1 MVYQLKEDLA
11 LIRKEIDNRGLACP
25 QPVLNTK
32 KALEELAREGHTDF
46 ILTVIV
52 DNEAA
57 RENVSRFARTA
68 GCLVSAVEKE
78 GCYHIIVQGG
88 EKKEGK
94 TDDGEPL
101 KEEAGSTKEE
111 QSCCLGE
118 GSQTSGETVMFITS
132 STLGQG
138 SEELG
143 KILMRS
149 FIFTLKEISPRP
161 SKLFFLNSGVFLT
174 TEGSPVL
181 EELSQLAAEGV
192 EIFSCGTCLDYY
204 NLKDKLRV
212 GQVTNMYDTVET
224 MQAATKCIVV

>member
-1 MVYQLKEDLA
+1 

-32 KALEELAREGHTDF
+32 KALQELTQEGHTDF

-57 RENVSRFARTA
+57 KENVSRFARTA
-68 GCLVSAVEKE
+68 GCLVSVAEKE
-78 GCYHIIVQGG
+78 DGIHVIIQGG

-94 TDDGEPL
+94 TDVGEPL
-101 KEEAGSTKEE
+101 KKEAGSTKEE

-149 FIFTLKEISPRP
+149 FIFTLKETSPRP

-181 EELSQLAAEGV
+181 EELSQLAAGGV

-212 GQVTNMYDTVET
+212 GQVTNMYDMVEN
-224 MQAATKCIVV
+224 MHAAAKCIVL